1 MRKTCNHETIVDY
14 IYGELSGD
22 AKRQFEQHMQSCESC
37 SGEVQSLTGLRGIMK
52 PDVVPPMP
60 YVVNIPAPALQQP
73 IVLPLH
79 QSTWFRVVATMAAAV
94 ILVVLTARLV
104 DLQVQ
109 VGDGAIILRFG
120 EPAAIVAEPQPVE
133 TAPNLE
139 LLFAE
144 FKAEQQKFVNSLT
157 DSVRTAQ
164 QKQLNQTLVAFERYL
179 DQRRSQDLELIALSL
194 DEIQQLNDNRFIET
208 QYVISQLINQMNQ
221 ELITIN
227 RR

>member
-14 IYGELSGD
+14 IYGELSDD
-22 AKRQFEQHMQSCESC
+22 AQRQFEQHMQGCESC
-37 SGEVQSLTGLRGIMK
+37 SGEVRSLTGLRGILK

-60 YVVNIPAPALQQP
+60 HAVSIPAPAPQQTS
-73 IVLPLH
+73 VLPLH
-79 QSTWFRVVATMAAAV
+79 QSTWFRVVATMVAAV

-109 VGDGAIILRFG
+109 VGDGAITLRFG
-120 EPAAIVAEPQPVE
+120 EPATIVAEPQPVE

-157 DSVRTAQ
+157 DSVRAAQ

-179 DQRRSQDLELIALSL
+179 DQRRSEDLELIALSL
-194 DEIQQLNDNRFIET
+194 DEMQQLNDNRFIET

-227 RR
+227 SR